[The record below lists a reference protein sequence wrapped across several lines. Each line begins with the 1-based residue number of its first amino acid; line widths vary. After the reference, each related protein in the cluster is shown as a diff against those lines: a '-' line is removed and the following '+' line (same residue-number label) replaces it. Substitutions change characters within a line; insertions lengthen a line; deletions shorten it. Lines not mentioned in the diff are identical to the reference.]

1 MFSIFKLPIYN
12 CEPEQIRERYL
23 LAREK
28 RVIESVA
35 YGNDR
40 NSSIDYFNSRHHN
53 QSDPDNYIIGYLYV
67 DFHNGC
73 FEYRLGVCEKTNS
86 SKPYKM
92 PLFTTVKH
100 YMQVRHVNGVY
111 DSLNGK
117 NNTEIASMIKES
129 VDMICQNDIPD
140 LYCDREAFYMTNRHL
155 DYISLLK
162 EIKSKAVNN

>member
-1 MFSIFKLPIYN
+1 MFNIFKLPIYN
-12 CEPEQIRERYL
+12 CKPEQIRERYL

-28 RVIESVA
+28 HVAESVS

-40 NSSIDYFNSRHHN
+40 NSSIDFFNSRHHK

-67 DFHNGC
+67 DFRNGC
-73 FEYRLGVCEKTNS
+73 FEYRLGVCAKMNS

-100 YMQVRHVNGVY
+100 YMEVYHVNGVY
-111 DSLNGK
+111 DNPDDMG
-117 NNTEIASMIKES
+117 NAEIASMIKES
-129 VDMICQNDIPD
+129 VDMICENDIPD

-155 DYISLLK
+155 DYISLLE
-162 EIKSKAVNN
+162 EIDSKTVKN